1 MSHLPTRSA
10 GLALAA
16 AAAFLTACGHPEQN
30 VIDKYFQALRQND
43 NQTLAS
49 FALVTFDKKVD
60 KYTVKSTVAENKEAA
75 PLTAL
80 AAKQKEAETQYNANK
95 KEYNAYNLDH
105 LTEVTELRELKKS
118 GGKIPPKLA
127 TTAADWDKFEQK
139 ERELKKQLADAK
151 NAVAREKANMM
162 VSIGNVDDVEGL
174 EGEVI
179 NKQVE
184 LELVI
189 AGQPEKYVMT
199 LRKYDVK
206 TPGGKGPKVI
216 SRWVVAGL
224 QKA

>member
-1 MSHLPTRSA
+1 MSQLPIRRA
-10 GLALAA
+10 GLAIVAA
-16 AAAFLTACGHPEQN
+16 AILMACGHPEQN
-30 VIDKYFQALRQND
+30 VIDKYFQAVNARD

-60 KYTVKSTVAENKEAA
+60 KWTVKKTVSENKEAA
-75 PLTAL
+75 PLSAL
-80 AAKQKEAETQYNANK
+80 VKKQKDLEAQFNANK
-95 KEYNAYNLDH
+95 KEYNTYNLDH
-105 LTEVTELRELKKS
+105 LNEVTEVRELKKS

-127 TTAADWDKFEQK
+127 ATASDWDKFEQK
-139 ERELKKQLADAK
+139 EGDLKKQLANAK
-151 NAVAREKANMM
+151 NAAAREKANMM
-162 VSIGNVDDVEGL
+162 VSIGNVDEVEGL
-174 EGEVI
+174 EGDVI

-189 AGQPEKYVMT
+189 GGQPETYLMT

-206 TPGGKGPKVI
+206 PVSGKGGKVI